1 MKNISYFKESRW
13 FCSPVWAESWKSE
26 IWRSFCQWCHNHQSC
41 GKMESTAG
49 FNVSERCRNSLG
61 RSSNCSWK
69 VVYDTEKSSVHVRDS
84 GVISVRHR
92 FRMRHRITIS
102 GCDTALGCHQ
112 TWPSGQVRPAPR
124 LTASSHCIVVPHRL
138 TVLSY
143 ASSYTSSLYRIVVHR
158 YRTTVP
164 IIVPHR
170 RTASSHRIVAPYCRT
185 HCRTTLSYG
194 IVVLRLAG

>member
-1 MKNISYFKESRW
+1 MAKWRARLDSTCQKGVEIALEGVLIVVERW
-13 FCSPVWAESWKSE
+13 FTTQRNPQFMFVIRESSLCDIASE
-26 IWRSFCQWCHNHQSC
+26 CD
-41 GKMESTAG
+41 TA
-49 FNVSERCRNSLG
+49 SE
-61 RSSNCSWK
+61 
-69 VVYDTEKSSVHVRDS
+69 YD
-84 GVISVRHR
+84 
-92 FRMRHRITIS
+92 TIS

-112 TWPSGQVRPAPR
+112 TWPSGQVSPAPG

-170 RTASSHRIVAPYCRT
+170 RTASSHRIVVRIVVP
-185 HCRTTLSYG
+185 HCLTVLSYLG
-194 IVVLRLAG
+194 